1 MKTMVR
7 CKSLD
12 MSGLAAQEAHGKRL
26 DASSQ
31 KRVIRDESPLVYKG
45 LDLRDLYDAHVEGV
59 KMNKAAKKN
68 VLHFIVRFPP
78 ELLETDGKHFSG
90 SKAERQNMMLQQAV
104 AFIEKTHGGD
114 AVFAARLD
122 RDEAGETIAD
132 VFAAPRYE
140 KITKRTK
147 PGEGKI
153 WASATKFGKGLCDKH
168 QTEIRRRHPKAKGR
182 LSGPRHVG
190 IALNIEWRSWFE
202 RVNELKLAPKVEK
215 TDLSPDRLETEAFKR
230 VKVEEERLAAISSD
244 LDQRDQE
251 LVEREKRL
259 ENIEEREERVS
270 ARETRI
276 ENMERNVQKTTR
288 RMLKLLRMMGET
300 LGISVPREI
309 SGGVHALEAEVQ
321 ERAEA
326 WALSSTPEEPFD
338 ETGPG
343 L

>member
-1 MKTMVR
+1 MA
-7 CKSLD
+7 
-12 MSGLAAQEAHGKRL
+12 GLAAQEAHGKRL

-45 LDLRDLYDAHVEGV
+45 LDLRDLYDGHVEGA
-59 KMNKAAKKN
+59 KMNSAAKKT

-78 ELLETDGKHFSG
+78 ELIDVDAKHFNG
-90 SKAERQNMMLQQAV
+90 SKTERQNMMLQQAV

-147 PGEGKI
+147 PGHGKI
-153 WASATKFGKGLCDKH
+153 WASATKFGKDLCDKH
-168 QTEIRRRHPKAKGR
+168 QSEIRRRHPKAKGR
-182 LSGPRHVG
+182 LTGPRHVG

-230 VKVEEERLAAISSD
+230 AKAEEERLAAISSD
-244 LDQRDQE
+244 LDQREQAMAD
-251 LVEREKRL
+251 REKRL
-259 ENIEEREERVS
+259 ENIEAREEEVSERE
-270 ARETRI
+270 TFLK
-276 ENMERNVQKTTR
+276 NMERNFQKTTR
-288 RMLKLLRMMGET
+288 RMLNLLMMMGET
-300 LGISVPREI
+300 LGISVPPEI
-309 SGGVHALEAEVQ
+309 SGGLHTLEAEAS
-321 ERAEA
+321 ERMQA
-326 WALSSTPEEPFD
+326 WAISSSPPEEPFD
-338 ETGPG
+338 DAGPG
-343 L
+343 F